1 MAGIEQLKGSLIS
14 KNGIAVTNQYSVE
27 MPTSVGITNKS
38 KLSGLDPR
46 DANILCKNV
55 SMPGKQILTL
65 DRQMGLFNEKVVN
78 GFAVDDVSMTFYA
91 LNDYGIKKYFDS
103 WRRVMIGEERLS
115 DLTTSSKETSL
126 GDIVTEKIT
135 EVIEGKKRKTEELS
149 GNSNPL
155 RLGTVAYKNDY
166 VAPIKIHQLRKPIMR
181 VGFDLGPL
189 SIDFDLLGA
198 SIYSVELVDAFPTT
212 ISSIELSND
221 ADGLVEVSVQFSYT
235 NWRVIKDERGLFSPK
250 ISLSGGII

>member
-1 MAGIEQLKGSLIS
+1 MAGIEQLKGALIS
-14 KNGIAVTNQYSVE
+14 KNGMAVTNQYSVE
-27 MPTSVGITNKS
+27 MPPSVGITKTT

-65 DRQMGLFNEKVVN
+65 DRQMGIFNEKVVN

-115 DLTTSSKETSL
+115 DATLKSKEAST
-126 GDIVTEKIT
+126 DTEQT
-135 EVIEGKKRKTEELS
+135 PESIENEKRKTEEL
-149 GNSNPL
+149 GNTRNPL
-155 RLGTVAYKNDY
+155 RRGTVAYKNDY
-166 VAPIKIHQLRKPIMR
+166 VSPIKIHQLRKPIMR

>member
-1 MAGIEQLKGSLIS
+1 MAGIEQLKGALIS

-27 MPTSVGITNKS
+27 MPTTVGINNKS

-103 WRRVMIGEERLS
+103 WRRVMVGEERLS
-115 DLTTSSKETSL
+115 DAALQSKEASTDTGQTPES
-126 GDIVTEKIT
+126 
-135 EVIEGKKRKTEELS
+135 IENEKRKTEEL
-149 GNSNPL
+149 GNTRNPL
-155 RLGTVAYKNDY
+155 RKGTVAYKNDY
-166 VAPIKIHQLRKPIMR
+166 VSPIKIHQLRKPIMR

-198 SIYSVELVDAFPTT
+198 SIYSIELIDAFPTT

-235 NWRVIKDERGLFSPK
+235 NWKVIKDERGLFSPK

>member
-1 MAGIEQLKGSLIS
+1 MAGIEQLKGALIS

-27 MPTSVGITNKS
+27 MPTTVGINNKS

-115 DLTTSSKETSL
+115 DATLESKETSV
-126 GDIVTEKIT
+126 DTEQT
-135 EVIEGKKRKTEELS
+135 PESIENEKRKTEEL
-149 GNSNPL
+149 GNTRNPL
-155 RLGTVAYKNDY
+155 RKGTVAYKNDY
-166 VAPIKIHQLRKPIMR
+166 VSPIKIHQLRKPIMR

-198 SIYSVELVDAFPTT
+198 SIYSIELIDAFPTT

>member
-1 MAGIEQLKGSLIS
+1 MAGIEQLKGALIS

-27 MPTSVGITNKS
+27 MPTTVGINNKS

-65 DRQMGLFNEKVVN
+65 DRQMGIFNEKVVN

-115 DLTTSSKETSL
+115 DAALQSKEAST
-126 GDIVTEKIT
+126 DTEQT
-135 EVIEGKKRKTEELS
+135 PESIENEKRKTEEL
-149 GNSNPL
+149 GNTRNPL
-155 RLGTVAYKNDY
+155 RKGTVAYKNDY
-166 VAPIKIHQLRKPIMR
+166 VSPIKIHQLRKPIMR

-198 SIYSVELVDAFPTT
+198 SIYSIELIDAFPTT

>member
-1 MAGIEQLKGSLIS
+1 MAGIEQLKSALIS

-27 MPTSVGITNKS
+27 MPSSVGITKTT

-55 SMPGKQILTL
+55 SMPGKQIMTL
-65 DRQMGLFNEKVVN
+65 DRQMGIFNEKIVN

-91 LNDYGIKKYFDS
+91 LNNYGIKKYFDS
-103 WRRVMIGEERLS
+103 WRRAMVGEEQRSSINIS
-115 DLTTSSKETSL
+115 DENEASEKSTDSIENNKRKENEINGQNSL
-126 GDIVTEKIT
+126 GM
-135 EVIEGKKRKTEELS
+135 GK
-149 GNSNPL
+149 
-155 RLGTVAYKNDY
+155 VAYKKDY
-166 VAPIKIHQLRKPIMR
+166 IAPIKIHQLRKPIMR
-181 VGFDLGPL
+181 MGFDLGPL

-198 SIYSVELVDAFPTT
+198 SIYSIELIDAFPTT

>member
-1 MAGIEQLKGSLIS
+1 MAGIEQLKGALIS

-27 MPTSVGITNKS
+27 MPTTVGINNKS

-103 WRRVMIGEERLS
+103 WRRVMVGEERLS
-115 DLTTSSKETSL
+115 DAALQSKEAST
-126 GDIVTEKIT
+126 DTEQT
-135 EVIEGKKRKTEELS
+135 PESIENEKRKTEEL
-149 GNSNPL
+149 GNTRNPL
-155 RLGTVAYKNDY
+155 RKGTVAYKNDY
-166 VAPIKIHQLRKPIMR
+166 VSPIKIHQLRKPIMR

-198 SIYSVELVDAFPTT
+198 SIYSIELIDAFPTT

-235 NWRVIKDERGLFSPK
+235 NWKVIKDERGLFSPK

>member
-1 MAGIEQLKGSLIS
+1 MAGIEQLKGALIS

-27 MPTSVGITNKS
+27 MPTTVGINNKS
-38 KLSGLDPR
+38 KLSGMDPR

-103 WRRVMIGEERLS
+103 WRRVMVGEERLS
-115 DLTTSSKETSL
+115 DAALQSKEAST
-126 GDIVTEKIT
+126 DTEQT
-135 EVIEGKKRKTEELS
+135 PESIENEKRKTEEI
-149 GNSNPL
+149 GNTRNPL
-155 RLGTVAYKNDY
+155 RKGTVAYKNDY
-166 VAPIKIHQLRKPIMR
+166 VSPIKIHQLRKPIMR

-235 NWRVIKDERGLFSPK
+235 NWKVIKDERGLFSPK

>member
-115 DLTTSSKETSL
+115 DATLKSKEISA
-126 GDIVTEKIT
+126 DTEKT
-135 EVIEGKKRKTEELS
+135 PESIENEKRKTEEL
-149 GNSNPL
+149 GVTKNPL
-155 RLGTVAYKNDY
+155 RRGTVAYKNDY
-166 VAPIKIHQLRKPIMR
+166 VSPIKIHQLRKPIMR

>member
-1 MAGIEQLKGSLIS
+1 MAGIEQLKGALIS

-27 MPTSVGITNKS
+27 MPTTVGINNKS
-38 KLSGLDPR
+38 KLSGMDPR

-78 GFAVDDVSMTFYA
+78 GFAVDDVNMTFYA

-103 WRRVMIGEERLS
+103 WRRVMVGEERLS
-115 DLTTSSKETSL
+115 DAALQSKEAST
-126 GDIVTEKIT
+126 DTEQT
-135 EVIEGKKRKTEELS
+135 PESIENEKRKTEEL
-149 GNSNPL
+149 GNTRNPL
-155 RLGTVAYKNDY
+155 RKGTVAYKNDY
-166 VAPIKIHQLRKPIMR
+166 VSPIKIHQLRKPIMR

-198 SIYSVELVDAFPTT
+198 SIYSIELIDAFPTT

-235 NWRVIKDERGLFSPK
+235 NWKVIKDERGLFSPK

>member
-1 MAGIEQLKGSLIS
+1 MAGIEQLKGALIS

-115 DLTTSSKETSL
+115 NATLESKEVSVETGQTPES
-126 GDIVTEKIT
+126 
-135 EVIEGKKRKTEELS
+135 IENKKRKSEELGS
-149 GNSNPL
+149 TKNPL
-155 RLGTVAYKNDY
+155 RRGTVAYKNDY

-181 VGFDLGPL
+181 AGFDLGPL
-189 SIDFDLLGA
+189 SIDFDLLGS

>member
-1 MAGIEQLKGSLIS
+1 MAGIEQLKSALIS

-27 MPTSVGITNKS
+27 MPSSVGITKTT

-55 SMPGKQILTL
+55 SMPGKQIMTL
-65 DRQMGLFNEKVVN
+65 DRQMGIFNEKIVN

-91 LNDYGIKKYFDS
+91 LNNYGIKKYFDS
-103 WRRVMIGEERLS
+103 WRRVMVGEEQRSSINIS
-115 DLTTSSKETSL
+115 DENEASEKSTDSIENNKRKENEINGQNSL
-126 GDIVTEKIT
+126 GM
-135 EVIEGKKRKTEELS
+135 GK
-149 GNSNPL
+149 
-155 RLGTVAYKNDY
+155 VAYKKDY
-166 VAPIKIHQLRKPIMR
+166 IAPIKIHQLRKPIMR
-181 VGFDLGPL
+181 MGFDLGPL

-198 SIYSVELVDAFPTT
+198 SIYSIELIDAFPTT

>member
-1 MAGIEQLKGSLIS
+1 MAGIEQLKGALIS

-27 MPTSVGITNKS
+27 MPTTVGINNKS

-115 DLTTSSKETSL
+115 DATLESKETSV
-126 GDIVTEKIT
+126 DTEQT
-135 EVIEGKKRKTEELS
+135 PESIENKKRKTEEL
-149 GNSNPL
+149 GNTRNPL
-155 RLGTVAYKNDY
+155 RKGTVAYKNDY
-166 VAPIKIHQLRKPIMR
+166 VSPIKIHQLRKPIMR

-198 SIYSVELVDAFPTT
+198 SIYSIELIDAFPTT

-235 NWRVIKDERGLFSPK
+235 NWIVIKDERSLFSPK

>member
-1 MAGIEQLKGSLIS
+1 MAGIEQLKGALIS

-27 MPTSVGITNKS
+27 MPTTVGINNKS

-78 GFAVDDVSMTFYA
+78 GFAVDDVNMTFYA

-103 WRRVMIGEERLS
+103 WRRVMVGEERLS
-115 DLTTSSKETSL
+115 DAALQSKEAST
-126 GDIVTEKIT
+126 DTEQT
-135 EVIEGKKRKTEELS
+135 PESIENEKRKTEEL
-149 GNSNPL
+149 GNTRNPL
-155 RLGTVAYKNDY
+155 RKGTVAYKNDY
-166 VAPIKIHQLRKPIMR
+166 VSPIKIHQLRKPIMR

-235 NWRVIKDERGLFSPK
+235 NWKVIKDERGLFSPK

>member
-1 MAGIEQLKGSLIS
+1 MAGIEQLKGALIS

-27 MPTSVGITNKS
+27 MPTTVGINNKS
-38 KLSGLDPR
+38 KLSGMDPR

-65 DRQMGLFNEKVVN
+65 DRQMGIFNEKVVN

-103 WRRVMIGEERLS
+103 WRRVMVGEERLS
-115 DLTTSSKETSL
+115 DAALQSKEAST
-126 GDIVTEKIT
+126 DTEQT
-135 EVIEGKKRKTEELS
+135 PESIENEKRKTEEL
-149 GNSNPL
+149 GNTRNPL
-155 RLGTVAYKNDY
+155 RMGKVAYKSDY
-166 VAPIKIHQLRKPIMR
+166 VSPIKIHQLRKPIMR

-198 SIYSVELVDAFPTT
+198 SIYSIELIDAFPTT

-250 ISLSGGII
+250 ISLSGGLI

>member
-1 MAGIEQLKGSLIS
+1 MAGIEQLKSALIS

-27 MPTSVGITNKS
+27 MPTTVGINNKS
-38 KLSGLDPR
+38 KLSGMDPR

-115 DLTTSSKETSL
+115 DATLESKETSV
-126 GDIVTEKIT
+126 DTEQT
-135 EVIEGKKRKTEELS
+135 PESIENEKRKTEEL
-149 GNSNPL
+149 GNTRNPL
-155 RLGTVAYKNDY
+155 RKGTVAYKNDY
-166 VAPIKIHQLRKPIMR
+166 VSPIKIHQLRKPIMR

-235 NWRVIKDERGLFSPK
+235 NWKVIKDERGLFSPK

>member
-115 DLTTSSKETSL
+115 DATLESKEISA
-126 GDIVTEKIT
+126 DTEKT
-135 EVIEGKKRKTEELS
+135 PESIENEKRKTEEL
-149 GNSNPL
+149 GVTKNPL
-155 RLGTVAYKNDY
+155 RRGTVAYKNDY
-166 VAPIKIHQLRKPIMR
+166 VSPIKIHQLRKPIMR

>member
-1 MAGIEQLKGSLIS
+1 MAGIEQLKGALIS

-27 MPTSVGITNKS
+27 MPTTVGINNKS
-38 KLSGLDPR
+38 KLSGMDPR

-103 WRRVMIGEERLS
+103 WRRVMVGEERLS
-115 DLTTSSKETSL
+115 DAALQSKEAST
-126 GDIVTEKIT
+126 DTEQT
-135 EVIEGKKRKTEELS
+135 PESIENEKRKTEEL
-149 GNSNPL
+149 GNTRNPL
-155 RLGTVAYKNDY
+155 RKGTVAYKNDY
-166 VAPIKIHQLRKPIMR
+166 VSPIKIHQLRKPIMR

-198 SIYSVELVDAFPTT
+198 SIYSIELIDAFPTT

-235 NWRVIKDERGLFSPK
+235 NWKVIKDERGLFSPK

>member
-1 MAGIEQLKGSLIS
+1 MAGIEQLKSALIS

-27 MPTSVGITNKS
+27 MPSSVGITKTT

-55 SMPGKQILTL
+55 SMPGKQIMTL
-65 DRQMGLFNEKVVN
+65 DRQMGIFNEKIVN

-91 LNDYGIKKYFDS
+91 LNNYGIKKYFDS
-103 WRRVMIGEERLS
+103 WRRVMVGEEQRSLINIS
-115 DLTTSSKETSL
+115 DENEASEKSTDSIENNKRKENEINGQNSL
-126 GDIVTEKIT
+126 GM
-135 EVIEGKKRKTEELS
+135 GK
-149 GNSNPL
+149 
-155 RLGTVAYKNDY
+155 VAYKKDY
-166 VAPIKIHQLRKPIMR
+166 IAPIKIHQLRKPIMR
-181 VGFDLGPL
+181 MGFDLGPL

-198 SIYSVELVDAFPTT
+198 SIYSIELIDAFPTT

>member
-1 MAGIEQLKGSLIS
+1 MAGIEQLKGALIS

-27 MPTSVGITNKS
+27 MPTTVGINNKS

-65 DRQMGLFNEKVVN
+65 DRQMGIFNEKVVN

-115 DLTTSSKETSL
+115 DAALQSKEAST
-126 GDIVTEKIT
+126 DTEQT
-135 EVIEGKKRKTEELS
+135 PESIENEKRKTEEL
-149 GNSNPL
+149 GNTRNPL
-155 RLGTVAYKNDY
+155 RMGKVAYKSDY
-166 VAPIKIHQLRKPIMR
+166 VSPIKIHQLRKPIMR

-198 SIYSVELVDAFPTT
+198 SIYSIELIDAFPTT

>member
-1 MAGIEQLKGSLIS
+1 MAGIEQLKGALIS

-27 MPTSVGITNKS
+27 MPTTVGINNKS
-38 KLSGLDPR
+38 KLSGMDPR

-103 WRRVMIGEERLS
+103 WRRVMVGEERLS
-115 DLTTSSKETSL
+115 DAALQSKEAST
-126 GDIVTEKIT
+126 DTEQT
-135 EVIEGKKRKTEELS
+135 PESIENEKRKTEEI
-149 GNSNPL
+149 GNTRNPL
-155 RLGTVAYKNDY
+155 RKGTVAYKNDY
-166 VAPIKIHQLRKPIMR
+166 VSPIKIHQLRKPIMR

-235 NWRVIKDERGLFSPK
+235 NWIVIKDERGLFSPK

>member
-1 MAGIEQLKGSLIS
+1 MAGIEQLKGALIS

-27 MPTSVGITNKS
+27 MPTTVGINNKS

-65 DRQMGLFNEKVVN
+65 DRQMGIFNEKVVN

-115 DLTTSSKETSL
+115 DAALQSKEAST
-126 GDIVTEKIT
+126 DTEQT
-135 EVIEGKKRKTEELS
+135 PESIENEKRKTEEL
-149 GNSNPL
+149 GNTRNPL
-155 RLGTVAYKNDY
+155 RKGTVAYKNDY
-166 VAPIKIHQLRKPIMR
+166 VSPIKIHQLRKPIMR

-198 SIYSVELVDAFPTT
+198 SIYSIELIDAFPTT

-235 NWRVIKDERGLFSPK
+235 NWKVIKDERGLFSPK

>member
-1 MAGIEQLKGSLIS
+1 MAGIEQLKGALIS

-27 MPTSVGITNKS
+27 MPTTVGINNKS

-103 WRRVMIGEERLS
+103 WRRVMVGEERLS
-115 DLTTSSKETSL
+115 DAALQSKEAST
-126 GDIVTEKIT
+126 DTEQT
-135 EVIEGKKRKTEELS
+135 PESIENEKRKTEEL
-149 GNSNPL
+149 GNTRNPL
-155 RLGTVAYKNDY
+155 RKGTVAYKNDY
-166 VAPIKIHQLRKPIMR
+166 VSPIKIHQLRKPIMR

>member
-1 MAGIEQLKGSLIS
+1 MAGIEQLKGALIS

-27 MPTSVGITNKS
+27 MPTTVGINNKS
-38 KLSGLDPR
+38 KLSGMDPR

-65 DRQMGLFNEKVVN
+65 DRQMGIFNEKVVN
-78 GFAVDDVSMTFYA
+78 GFAVDDVNMTFYA

-115 DLTTSSKETSL
+115 DAALQSKEASTDTGQTPES
-126 GDIVTEKIT
+126 
-135 EVIEGKKRKTEELS
+135 IENEKRKTEEL
-149 GNSNPL
+149 GNTRNPL
-155 RLGTVAYKNDY
+155 RMGKVAYKSDY
-166 VAPIKIHQLRKPIMR
+166 VSPIKIHQLRKPIMR

-235 NWRVIKDERGLFSPK
+235 NWKVIKDERGLFSPK

>member
-1 MAGIEQLKGSLIS
+1 MAGIEQLKGALIS

-27 MPTSVGITNKS
+27 MPTTVGINNKS

-103 WRRVMIGEERLS
+103 WRRVMVGEERLS
-115 DLTTSSKETSL
+115 DAALQSKEAST
-126 GDIVTEKIT
+126 DTEQT
-135 EVIEGKKRKTEELS
+135 PESIENEKRKTEEL
-149 GNSNPL
+149 GNTRNPL
-155 RLGTVAYKNDY
+155 RKGTVAYKNDY
-166 VAPIKIHQLRKPIMR
+166 VSPIKIHQLRKPIMR

-235 NWRVIKDERGLFSPK
+235 NWKVIKDERGLFSPK

>member
-1 MAGIEQLKGSLIS
+1 MAGIEQLKGALIS

-27 MPTSVGITNKS
+27 MPTTVGINNKS

-103 WRRVMIGEERLS
+103 WRRVMVGEERLS
-115 DLTTSSKETSL
+115 DAALQSKEAST
-126 GDIVTEKIT
+126 DTEQT
-135 EVIEGKKRKTEELS
+135 PESIENEKRKTEEL
-149 GNSNPL
+149 GNTRNPL
-155 RLGTVAYKNDY
+155 RKGTVAYKNDY
-166 VAPIKIHQLRKPIMR
+166 VSPIKIHQLRKPIMR

-198 SIYSVELVDAFPTT
+198 SIYSIELIDAFPTT

-235 NWRVIKDERGLFSPK
+235 NWIVIKDERGLFSPK

>member
-1 MAGIEQLKGSLIS
+1 MAGIEQLKGALIS

-27 MPTSVGITNKS
+27 MPTTVGINNKS
-38 KLSGLDPR
+38 KLSGMDPR

-65 DRQMGLFNEKVVN
+65 DRQMGIFNEKVVN

-103 WRRVMIGEERLS
+103 WRRVMVGEERLS
-115 DLTTSSKETSL
+115 DAALQSKEAST
-126 GDIVTEKIT
+126 DTEQT
-135 EVIEGKKRKTEELS
+135 PESIENEKRKTEEL
-149 GNSNPL
+149 GNTRNPL
-155 RLGTVAYKNDY
+155 RKGTVAYKNDY
-166 VAPIKIHQLRKPIMR
+166 VSPIKIHQLRKPIMR

-198 SIYSVELVDAFPTT
+198 SIYSIELIDAFPTT

-235 NWRVIKDERGLFSPK
+235 NWIVIKDERGLFSPK

>member
-115 DLTTSSKETSL
+115 DATLKSKEISA
-126 GDIVTEKIT
+126 DTEKT
-135 EVIEGKKRKTEELS
+135 PESIENEKRKTEEL
-149 GNSNPL
+149 GVTKNPL
-155 RLGTVAYKNDY
+155 RRGTVAYKNDY
-166 VAPIKIHQLRKPIMR
+166 VSPIKIHQLRKPIMR
-181 VGFDLGPL
+181 FGFDLGTL
-189 SIDFDLLGA
+189 SIDFDLLVA
-198 SIYSVELVDAFPTT
+198 SI
-212 ISSIELSND
+212 
-221 ADGLVEVSVQFSYT
+221 
-235 NWRVIKDERGLFSPK
+235 
-250 ISLSGGII
+250 

>member
-1 MAGIEQLKGSLIS
+1 MAGIEQLKGALIS

-27 MPTSVGITNKS
+27 MPTTVGINNKS
-38 KLSGLDPR
+38 KLSGMDPR

-78 GFAVDDVSMTFYA
+78 GFAVDDVNMTFYA

-115 DLTTSSKETSL
+115 DAALQSKEASTDTGQTPES
-126 GDIVTEKIT
+126 
-135 EVIEGKKRKTEELS
+135 IENEKRKTEEI
-149 GNSNPL
+149 GNTRNPL
-155 RLGTVAYKNDY
+155 RKGTVAYKNDY
-166 VAPIKIHQLRKPIMR
+166 VSPIKIHQLRKPIMR

-235 NWRVIKDERGLFSPK
+235 NWKVIKDERGLFSPK

>member
-1 MAGIEQLKGSLIS
+1 MAGIEQLKGALIS

-27 MPTSVGITNKS
+27 MPTTVGINNKS

-103 WRRVMIGEERLS
+103 WRRVMVGEERLS
-115 DLTTSSKETSL
+115 DAALQSKEAST
-126 GDIVTEKIT
+126 DTEQT
-135 EVIEGKKRKTEELS
+135 PESIENEKRKTEEI
-149 GNSNPL
+149 GNTRNPL
-155 RLGTVAYKNDY
+155 RKGTVAYKNDY
-166 VAPIKIHQLRKPIMR
+166 VSPIKIHQLRKPIMR

>member
-115 DLTTSSKETSL
+115 DATLKSKEIFA
-126 GDIVTEKIT
+126 DTEKT
-135 EVIEGKKRKTEELS
+135 PESIENEKRKTEEL
-149 GNSNPL
+149 GVTKNPL
-155 RLGTVAYKNDY
+155 RRGTVAYKNDY
-166 VAPIKIHQLRKPIMR
+166 VSPIKIHQLRKPIMR

>member
-1 MAGIEQLKGSLIS
+1 MAGIEQLKGALIS

-27 MPTSVGITNKS
+27 MPTTVGINNKS
-38 KLSGLDPR
+38 KLSGMDPR

-65 DRQMGLFNEKVVN
+65 DRQMGIFNEKVVN

-103 WRRVMIGEERLS
+103 WRRVMVGEERLS
-115 DLTTSSKETSL
+115 DAALQSKEAST
-126 GDIVTEKIT
+126 DTEQT
-135 EVIEGKKRKTEELS
+135 PESIENEKRKTEEL
-149 GNSNPL
+149 GNTRNPL
-155 RLGTVAYKNDY
+155 RMGKVAYKSDY
-166 VAPIKIHQLRKPIMR
+166 VSPIKIHQLRKPIMR

-198 SIYSVELVDAFPTT
+198 SIYSIELIDAFPTT

-235 NWRVIKDERGLFSPK
+235 NWIVIKDERGLFSPK

>member
-1 MAGIEQLKGSLIS
+1 MAGIEQLKGALIS

-27 MPTSVGITNKS
+27 MPTTVGINNKS

-65 DRQMGLFNEKVVN
+65 DRQMGIFNEKVVN

-103 WRRVMIGEERLS
+103 WRRIMIGEEILS
-115 DLTTSSKETSL
+115 DAALKSKEAST
-126 GDIVTEKIT
+126 DTEKT
-135 EVIEGKKRKTEELS
+135 PESIENEKRKTEEL
-149 GNSNPL
+149 GNTRNPL
-155 RLGTVAYKNDY
+155 RKGTVAYKNDY
-166 VAPIKIHQLRKPIMR
+166 VSPIKIHQLRKPIMR

-198 SIYSVELVDAFPTT
+198 SIYSIELIDAFPTT

-235 NWRVIKDERGLFSPK
+235 NWKVIKDERGLFSPK

>member
-1 MAGIEQLKGSLIS
+1 MAGIEQLKGALIS

-27 MPTSVGITNKS
+27 MPTTVGINNKS

-65 DRQMGLFNEKVVN
+65 DRQMGIFNEKVVN

-103 WRRVMIGEERLS
+103 WRRVMVGEERLS
-115 DLTTSSKETSL
+115 DAALQSKEAST
-126 GDIVTEKIT
+126 DTEQT
-135 EVIEGKKRKTEELS
+135 PESIENEKRKTEEL
-149 GNSNPL
+149 GNTRNPL
-155 RLGTVAYKNDY
+155 RMGKVAYKSDY
-166 VAPIKIHQLRKPIMR
+166 VSPIKIHQLRKPIMR

-198 SIYSVELVDAFPTT
+198 SIYSIELIDAFPTT

>member
-1 MAGIEQLKGSLIS
+1 MAGIEQLKGALIS

-27 MPTSVGITNKS
+27 MPTTVGINNKS
-38 KLSGLDPR
+38 KLSGMDPR

-78 GFAVDDVSMTFYA
+78 GFAVDDVNMTFYA

-103 WRRVMIGEERLS
+103 WRRVMVGEERLS
-115 DLTTSSKETSL
+115 DAALQSKEAST
-126 GDIVTEKIT
+126 DTEQT
-135 EVIEGKKRKTEELS
+135 PESIENEKRKTEEL
-149 GNSNPL
+149 GNTRNPL
-155 RLGTVAYKNDY
+155 RKGTVAYKNDY
-166 VAPIKIHQLRKPIMR
+166 VSPIKIHQLRKPIMR

-235 NWRVIKDERGLFSPK
+235 NWKVIKDERGLFSPK

>member
-1 MAGIEQLKGSLIS
+1 MAGIEQLKGALIS

-27 MPTSVGITNKS
+27 MPTTVGINNKS
-38 KLSGLDPR
+38 KLSGMDPR

-78 GFAVDDVSMTFYA
+78 GFAVDDVNMTFYA

-115 DLTTSSKETSL
+115 DAALQSKEASTDTGQTPES
-126 GDIVTEKIT
+126 
-135 EVIEGKKRKTEELS
+135 IENEKRKTEEL
-149 GNSNPL
+149 GNTRNPL
-155 RLGTVAYKNDY
+155 RMGKVAYKSDY
-166 VAPIKIHQLRKPIMR
+166 VSPIKIHQLRKPIMR

-235 NWRVIKDERGLFSPK
+235 NWKVIKDERGLFSPK

>member
-1 MAGIEQLKGSLIS
+1 MAGIEQLKGALIS

-27 MPTSVGITNKS
+27 MPTTVGINNKS
-38 KLSGLDPR
+38 KLSGMDPR

-65 DRQMGLFNEKVVN
+65 DRQMGIFNEKVVN

-103 WRRVMIGEERLS
+103 WRRVMVGEERLS
-115 DLTTSSKETSL
+115 DAALQSKEAST
-126 GDIVTEKIT
+126 DTEQT
-135 EVIEGKKRKTEELS
+135 PESIENEKRKTEEL
-149 GNSNPL
+149 GNTRNPL
-155 RLGTVAYKNDY
+155 RMGKVAYKSDY
-166 VAPIKIHQLRKPIMR
+166 VSPIKIHQLRKPIMR

-198 SIYSVELVDAFPTT
+198 SIYSIELIDAFPTT

>member
-38 KLSGLDPR
+38 KLLGLDPR

-65 DRQMGLFNEKVVN
+65 DRQMGIFNEKVVN

-115 DLTTSSKETSL
+115 DAALQSKEASTDTGQTPES
-126 GDIVTEKIT
+126 
-135 EVIEGKKRKTEELS
+135 IENEKRKTEEL
-149 GNSNPL
+149 GNTRNPL
-155 RLGTVAYKNDY
+155 RKGTVAYKNDY
-166 VAPIKIHQLRKPIMR
+166 VSPIKIHQLRKPIMR

-235 NWRVIKDERGLFSPK
+235 NWKVIKDERGLFSPK